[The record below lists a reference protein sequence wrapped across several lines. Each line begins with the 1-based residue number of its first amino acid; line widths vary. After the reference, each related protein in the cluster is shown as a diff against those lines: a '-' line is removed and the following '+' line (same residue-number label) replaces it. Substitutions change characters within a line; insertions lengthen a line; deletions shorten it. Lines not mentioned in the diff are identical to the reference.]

1 MSRNHNYTTRTLVN
15 YMDYQKYFKLI
26 GTDFSS
32 QTNTCI
38 PHYINFVGNIEGDDG
53 ATMFCIAKSRKKLL

>member
-1 MSRNHNYTTRTLVN
+1 MSRNHDYTTGSLVN

-53 ATMFCIAKSRKKLL
+53 ATMFFIAKSRKKLL

>member
-1 MSRNHNYTTRTLVN
+1 
-15 YMDYQKYFKLI
+15 MDYQKYFKLI

-53 ATMFCIAKSRKKLL
+53 ATMFFIAKSRKKLL

>member
-1 MSRNHNYTTRTLVN
+1 MSRNHDYTTGSLVN

-26 GTDFSS
+26 GTDFSW

-38 PHYINFVGNIEGDDG
+38 PQHINFVGNIEGDDG
-53 ATMFCIAKSRKKLL
+53 AAMFFIAKSRKKLL